1 MYKNLYLW
9 IKYRQNISEVWTPTD
24 LFGTLFMKKNMFY
37 LLCLEC
43 VKVLLAQPRIQI
55 SVQVRLT
62 KQAQIHTFPL
72 AFFENS
78 MKNQLTFF
86 LPLWLIL
93 FSLFRV
99 ERKCFAIH
107 WESRSQLSIVMSFST
122 EVLENCNNLVCVL
135 CFLL

>member
-1 MYKNLYLW
+1 MLVKITHNGLQYCKMHAHAWSWEPFWYF
-9 IKYRQNISEVWTPTD
+9 IYE
-24 LFGTLFMKKNMFY
+24 KNMFY

-62 KQAQIHTFPL
+62 KQAQIYTFPL
-72 AFFENS
+72 TVFDNL

-93 FSLFRV
+93 FSLLELKENV
-99 ERKCFAIH
+99 FAIH
-107 WESRSQLSIVMSFST
+107 WKSRSQLSTVASF
-122 EVLENCNNLVCVL
+122 CNNLL
-135 CFLL
+135 SMCFVFLVVE

>member
-1 MYKNLYLW
+1 
-9 IKYRQNISEVWTPTD
+9 
-24 LFGTLFMKKNMFY
+24 MFY

-93 FSLFRV
+93 FIVSL
-99 ERKCFAIH
+99 ELK
-107 WESRSQLSIVMSFST
+107 EN
-122 EVLENCNNLVCVL
+122 VLQFTGRAEASYQ
-135 CFLL
+135 